1 MTKRS
6 KLEIMRDILF
16 IIRENRNLIK
26 TTPLLRKSNLSSKR
40 FQEYFSELKEKGFIR
55 EIEGKSKPDN
65 PSKFVC
71 LTDKG
76 FKYLE
81 RYHTIIDFIEEFEL

>member
-1 MTKRS
+1 MAKQIKRG

-26 TTPLLRKSNLSSKR
+26 TTPLLRKSNLSSSR

-55 EIEGKSKPDN
+55 EVEEKTGKL
-65 PSKFVC
+65 VT
-71 LTDKG
+71 LTEKG
-76 FKYLE
+76 FKFLE
-81 RYHTIIDFIEEFEL
+81 RYQTIISFIDEFEL

>member
-1 MTKRS
+1 MTKRG

-16 IIRENRNLIK
+16 IIKENRNLIK
-26 TTPLLRKSNLSSKR
+26 VTPLTRKSNLSSKR
-40 FQEYFSELKEKGFIR
+40 FQEYFSELKEKDFIR
-55 EIEGKSKPDN
+55 EIETKSNNNKW
-65 PSKFVC
+65 VC

-81 RYHTIIDFIEEFEL
+81 RYHAIIDFIEEFEL

>member
-1 MTKRS
+1 MVKRS

-16 IIRENRNLIK
+16 VIRENRNLIK
-26 TTPLLRKSNLSSKR
+26 VTPLIRKSNLSSKR
-40 FQEYFSELKEKGFIR
+40 FQEYFSELEEKGFVR
-55 EIEGKSKPDN
+55 EIESKSGKLL
-65 PSKFVC
+65 C

-81 RYHTIIDFIEEFEL
+81 RYHAIIDFIEEFEL